1 MNEHDSI
8 LDLLELMHKRTET
21 MNDLYVVSRS
31 IFDPDG
37 NTDIV
42 KRHIQELETLIGSIK
57 NLLSSLDG
65 IPVEQTYRGE

>member
-1 MNEHDSI
+1 
-8 LDLLELMHKRTET
+8 